1 MRGMTKS
8 HIFQHFFN
16 VFFIKRYVYTAQAYN
31 YKEEIMTKIKSLFM
45 TLLLTLGVSSAI
57 AGSHGSTL
65 DIVKERGFLKCG
77 SNTGLAGFGLPNDDG
92 VWEGIDVDVCRAVAA
107 AVFGDASKVEY
118 VPTSKVRFTVLQSGE
133 VDMLSRNTTWTL
145 QRDVELGLEFVGVNY
160 YDGQGFMVP
169 ASLGVSS
176 ATELDGASVCIQVG
190 TTTEMNLADFFSAN
204 GMSYEAVPVE
214 TNSEADAAYTAG
226 RCDVY
231 TTDASGLYA
240 SRAGYPDPS
249 AHVVL
254 PEIVSK
260 EPLGPSVRH
269 GDSAWADIVRWS
281 LNAMIIGEE
290 LGITSANVDEMKSS
304 KNPEVLRL
312 LGVNQVGDTGA
323 GYGQWLNLSDDWA
336 YNIIQQVGNYSESFE
351 KHIGPNTPINIQR
364 GLNALYKHGGI
375 LYAPPFR

>member
-1 MRGMTKS
+1 
-8 HIFQHFFN
+8 
-16 VFFIKRYVYTAQAYN
+16 
-31 YKEEIMTKIKSLFM
+31 
-45 TLLLTLGVSSAI
+45 
-57 AGSHGSTL
+57 
-65 DIVKERGFLKCG
+65 
-77 SNTGLAGFGLPNDDG
+77 
-92 VWEGIDVDVCRAVAA
+92 
-107 AVFGDASKVEY
+107 
-118 VPTSKVRFTVLQSGE
+118 
-133 VDMLSRNTTWTL
+133 MLSRNTTWTL
-145 QRDVELGLEFVGVNY
+145 SRDVDLGLEFVGVNY

-190 TTTEMNLADFFSAN
+190 TTTEMNLADYFKAN
-204 GMSYEAVPVE
+204 GMSYESVPVE
-214 TNSEADAAYTAG
+214 TNSEADAAYVAG

-254 PEIVSK
+254 PEIISK
-260 EPLGPSVRH
+260 EPLGPAVR
-269 GDSAWADIVRWS
+269 GNDSEWADVVRWS

-290 LGITSANVDEMKSS
+290 LGINSGNVEEMKGS

-312 LGVNQVGDTGA
+312 LGVES
-323 GYGQWLNLSDDWA
+323 GYGAMLGLSDDWA
-336 YNIIQQVGNYSESFE
+336 ANILSQVGNYSESFE

-364 GLNALYKHGGI
+364 GLNALYKDGGI

>member
-1 MRGMTKS
+1 
-8 HIFQHFFN
+8 
-16 VFFIKRYVYTAQAYN
+16 
-31 YKEEIMTKIKSLFM
+31 MTKIKSLFM

-65 DIVKERGFLKCG
+65 DLVKERGFLKCG

-118 VPTSKVRFTVLQSGE
+118 VPTTSKVRFTVLQSGE

-160 YDGQGFMVP
+160 YDGQGFMVRKD
-169 ASLGVSS
+169 LGVSS

-190 TTTEMNLADFFSAN
+190 TTTEMNLADYFAGN

-269 GDSAWADIVRWS
+269 GDGAWADIVRWS

-304 KNPEVLRL
+304 PNPEVLRL

-364 GLNALYKHGGI
+364 GLNALYKDGGI

>member
-1 MRGMTKS
+1 
-8 HIFQHFFN
+8 
-16 VFFIKRYVYTAQAYN
+16 
-31 YKEEIMTKIKSLFM
+31 MTKIKSLFIA
-45 TLLLTLGVSSAI
+45 LLLTLGVSSAI

-77 SNTGLAGFGLPNDDG
+77 SNTGLAGFGLPNDAG

-118 VPTSKVRFTVLQSGE
+118 VPTTSKVRFTVLQSGE

-190 TTTEMNLADFFSAN
+190 TTTEMNLADYFAGN

-214 TNSEADAAYTAG
+214 TNSEADAAYIAG

-249 AHVVL
+249 AHVVM
-254 PEIVSK
+254 PEIISK

-269 GDSAWADIVRWS
+269 GDGAWADIVRWS

-364 GLNALYKHGGI
+364 GLNALYKDGGI

>member
-1 MRGMTKS
+1 
-8 HIFQHFFN
+8 
-16 VFFIKRYVYTAQAYN
+16 
-31 YKEEIMTKIKSLFM
+31 MTKIKSLFM

-118 VPTSKVRFTVLQSGE
+118 VPTTSKVRFTVLQSGE

>member
-1 MRGMTKS
+1 
-8 HIFQHFFN
+8 
-16 VFFIKRYVYTAQAYN
+16 
-31 YKEEIMTKIKSLFM
+31 MTKIKSLFIA
-45 TLLLTLGVSSAI
+45 LILSLGVSSAF
-57 AGSHGSTL
+57 ADGHGSTL
-65 DIVKERGFLKCG
+65 DVVKERGVLKCG
-77 SNTGLAGFGLPNDDG
+77 SNTGLAGFGNPNDDG

-118 VPTSKVRFTVLQSGE
+118 VPTTSKVRFTVIQSGE

-169 ASLGVSS
+169 ASLGVNS

-190 TTTEMNLADFFSAN
+190 TTTEMNLADYFSAN

-214 TNSEADAAYTAG
+214 TNSEADAAYIAG

-269 GDSAWADIVRWS
+269 GDGAWADIVRWS

-364 GLNALYKHGGI
+364 GLNALYKDGGI

>member
-1 MRGMTKS
+1 
-8 HIFQHFFN
+8 
-16 VFFIKRYVYTAQAYN
+16 
-31 YKEEIMTKIKSLFM
+31 MTKIKSLFIA
-45 TLLLTLGVSSAI
+45 LILSLGVSSAF
-57 AGSHGSTL
+57 ADGHGSTL
-65 DIVKERGFLKCG
+65 DVVKERGVLKCG
-77 SNTGLAGFGLPNDDG
+77 SNTGLAGFGNPNDDG

-118 VPTSKVRFTVLQSGE
+118 VPTTSKVRFTVLQSGE

-169 ASLGVSS
+169 ASLGVNS

-190 TTTEMNLADFFSAN
+190 TTTEMNLADYFSAN

-214 TNSEADAAYTAG
+214 TNSEADAAYIAG

-290 LGITSANVDEMKSS
+290 KGITSANVDEMKNS
-304 KNPEVLRL
+304 KDPEVLRL

-336 YNIIQQVGNYSESFE
+336 YNILQQVGNYSESFE
-351 KHIGPNTPINIQR
+351 RHIGPNTPINIQR
-364 GLNALYKHGGI
+364 GLNALYKDGGI

>member
-1 MRGMTKS
+1 
-8 HIFQHFFN
+8 
-16 VFFIKRYVYTAQAYN
+16 
-31 YKEEIMTKIKSLFM
+31 MTKIKSLFM

-65 DIVKERGFLKCG
+65 DLVKDRGLLKCG

-107 AVFGDASKVEY
+107 AIFGDASKVEY
-118 VPTSKVRFTVLQSGE
+118 VPTTSKNRFTVLQSGE
-133 VDMLSRNTTWTL
+133 IDMLSRNTTWTL

-190 TTTEMNLADFFSAN
+190 TTTEMNLADYFSAN

-269 GDSAWADIVRWS
+269 GDGAWADIVRWS

-312 LGVNQVGDTGA
+312 LGVNTVRDTGA

-351 KHIGPNTPINIQR
+351 RHIGPNTPINIQR
-364 GLNALYKHGGI
+364 GLNALYKDGGI

>member
-1 MRGMTKS
+1 
-8 HIFQHFFN
+8 
-16 VFFIKRYVYTAQAYN
+16 
-31 YKEEIMTKIKSLFM
+31 MTKIKSLFIA
-45 TLLLTLGVSSAI
+45 LILSLGVSSAF
-57 AGSHGSTL
+57 ADGHGSTL
-65 DIVKERGFLKCG
+65 DVVKERGVLKCG
-77 SNTGLAGFGLPNDDG
+77 SNTGLAGFGNPNDDG

-118 VPTSKVRFTVLQSGE
+118 VPLTTKVRFTVLQSGE

-145 QRDVELGLEFVGVNY
+145 QRDVELGLEFIGVNY

-169 ASLGVSS
+169 SALGVSS

-190 TTTEMNLADFFSAN
+190 TTTEMNLADYFSAN

-214 TNSEADAAYTAG
+214 TNSEADAAYIAG

-249 AHVVL
+249 AHIVM
-254 PEIVSK
+254 PEIISK
-260 EPLGPSVRH
+260 EPLGPAVRH

-364 GLNALYKHGGI
+364 GLNALYKDGGI

>member
-1 MRGMTKS
+1 
-8 HIFQHFFN
+8 
-16 VFFIKRYVYTAQAYN
+16 
-31 YKEEIMTKIKSLFM
+31 MTKIKSLFIA
-45 TLLLTLGVSSAI
+45 LILSLGVSSAF
-57 AGSHGSTL
+57 ADGHGSTL
-65 DIVKERGFLKCG
+65 DVVKERGVLKCG
-77 SNTGLAGFGLPNDDG
+77 SNTGLAGFGLPNDAG

-118 VPTSKVRFTVLQSGE
+118 VPTTSKVRFTVLQSGE

-169 ASLGVSS
+169 ASLGVNS

-190 TTTEMNLADFFSAN
+190 TTTEMNLADYFSAN

-214 TNSEADAAYTAG
+214 TNSEADAAYIAG

-290 LGITSANVDEMKSS
+290 KGITSANVDEMKNS
-304 KNPEVLRL
+304 KDPEVLRL

-336 YNIIQQVGNYSESFE
+336 YNILQQVGNYSESFE
-351 KHIGPNTPINIQR
+351 RHIGPNTPINIQR
-364 GLNALYKHGGI
+364 GLNALYKDGGI

>member
-1 MRGMTKS
+1 
-8 HIFQHFFN
+8 
-16 VFFIKRYVYTAQAYN
+16 
-31 YKEEIMTKIKSLFM
+31 MTKIKSLFIS
-45 TLLLTLGVSSAI
+45 LLLTLGVSSAI

-77 SNTGLAGFGLPNDDG
+77 SNTGLAGFGNPNDDG

-107 AVFGDASKVEY
+107 AIFGDASKVEY
-118 VPTSKVRFTVLQSGE
+118 VPLTTKVRFTVLQSGE

-190 TTTEMNLADFFSAN
+190 TTTEMNLADYFAGN

-214 TNSEADAAYTAG
+214 TNSEADAAYIAG

-249 AHVVL
+249 AHVVM
-254 PEIVSK
+254 PEIISK
-260 EPLGPSVRH
+260 EPLGPAVRH
-269 GDSAWADIVRWS
+269 GDGAWADIVRWS

-364 GLNALYKHGGI
+364 GLNALYKNGGI

>member
-1 MRGMTKS
+1 
-8 HIFQHFFN
+8 
-16 VFFIKRYVYTAQAYN
+16 
-31 YKEEIMTKIKSLFM
+31 MTKIKSLFM

-65 DIVKERGFLKCG
+65 DLVKERGFLKCG

-107 AVFGDASKVEY
+107 AIFGDASKVEY
-118 VPTSKVRFTVLQSGE
+118 VPTTSKNRFTVLQSGE
-133 VDMLSRNTTWTL
+133 IDMLSRNTTWTL

-190 TTTEMNLADFFSAN
+190 TTTEMNLADYFSAN

-269 GDSAWADIVRWS
+269 GDGAWADIVRWS

-312 LGVNQVGDTGA
+312 LGVNTVRDTGA

-351 KHIGPNTPINIQR
+351 RHIGPNTPINIQR
-364 GLNALYKHGGI
+364 GLNALYKDGGI

>member
-1 MRGMTKS
+1 
-8 HIFQHFFN
+8 
-16 VFFIKRYVYTAQAYN
+16 
-31 YKEEIMTKIKSLFM
+31 M

-65 DIVKERGFLKCG
+65 DLVKERGFLKCG

-118 VPTSKVRFTVLQSGE
+118 VPTTSKVRFTVLQSGE

-160 YDGQGFMVP
+160 YDGQGFMVRKD
-169 ASLGVSS
+169 LGVSS

-190 TTTEMNLADFFSAN
+190 TTTEMNLADYFAGN

-249 AHVVL
+249 AHVVM
-254 PEIVSK
+254 PEIISK

-304 KNPEVLRL
+304 PNPEVLRL

-364 GLNALYKHGGI
+364 GLNALYKDGGI

>member
-1 MRGMTKS
+1 
-8 HIFQHFFN
+8 
-16 VFFIKRYVYTAQAYN
+16 
-31 YKEEIMTKIKSLFM
+31 MTKIKSLFM

-65 DIVKERGFLKCG
+65 DLVKERGLLKCG

-107 AVFGDASKVEY
+107 AIFGDASKVEY
-118 VPTSKVRFTVLQSGE
+118 VPTTSKNRFTVLQSGE
-133 VDMLSRNTTWTL
+133 IDMLSRNTTWTL

-190 TTTEMNLADFFSAN
+190 TTTEMNLADYFSAN

-269 GDSAWADIVRWS
+269 GDGAWADIVRWS

-312 LGVNQVGDTGA
+312 LGVNTVRDTGA

-351 KHIGPNTPINIQR
+351 RHIGPNTPINIQR
-364 GLNALYKHGGI
+364 GLNALYKDGGI

>member
-1 MRGMTKS
+1 MRQLKSLLMALTLVLFTSTSFAATLDDVKARGM
-8 HIFQHFFN
+8 
-16 VFFIKRYVYTAQAYN
+16 
-31 YKEEIMTKIKSLFM
+31 
-45 TLLLTLGVSSAI
+45 
-57 AGSHGSTL
+57 
-65 DIVKERGFLKCG
+65 LKCG
-77 SNTGLAGFGLPNDDG
+77 SNTGLAGFGLPDDNG
-92 VWEGIDVDVCRAVAA
+92 VWQGIDVDVCRAVAA
-107 AVFGDASKVEY
+107 AVFGDSMAVEF
-118 VPTSKVRFTVLQSGE
+118 VPTTSKVRFTVLQSGE
-133 VDMLSRNTTWTL
+133 IDMLSRNTTWTL

-190 TTTEMNLADFFSAN
+190 TTTEMNLADYFSAN

-254 PEIVSK
+254 PEIISK
-260 EPLGPSVRH
+260 EPLGPAVRH
-269 GDSAWADIVRWS
+269 GDGAWADIVRWS
-281 LNAMIIGEE
+281 LNAMIIAEE
-290 LGITSANVDEMKSS
+290 KGITSGNVDEMKSS
-304 KNPEVLRL
+304 KDPEVLRL
-312 LGVNQVGDTGA
+312 LGVSQVGDTGA
-323 GYGQWLNLSDDWA
+323 GYGQWLGLSDDWA
-336 YNIIQQVGNYSESFE
+336 YQIIKQVGNYSESFE
-351 KHIGPNTPINIQR
+351 KHIGVNTPINIAR
-364 GLNALYKHGGI
+364 GLNALYSDGGI

>member
-1 MRGMTKS
+1 
-8 HIFQHFFN
+8 
-16 VFFIKRYVYTAQAYN
+16 
-31 YKEEIMTKIKSLFM
+31 
-45 TLLLTLGVSSAI
+45 
-57 AGSHGSTL
+57 
-65 DIVKERGFLKCG
+65 
-77 SNTGLAGFGLPNDDG
+77 
-92 VWEGIDVDVCRAVAA
+92 
-107 AVFGDASKVEY
+107 
-118 VPTSKVRFTVLQSGE
+118 
-133 VDMLSRNTTWTL
+133 MLSRNTTWTL

-190 TTTEMNLADFFSAN
+190 TTTEMNLADYFAGN

-249 AHVVL
+249 AHVVM
-254 PEIVSK
+254 PEIISK

-364 GLNALYKHGGI
+364 GLNALYKDGGI

>member
-1 MRGMTKS
+1 
-8 HIFQHFFN
+8 
-16 VFFIKRYVYTAQAYN
+16 
-31 YKEEIMTKIKSLFM
+31 MTKIKSLFIA
-45 TLLLTLGVSSAI
+45 LILSLGVSSAF
-57 AGSHGSTL
+57 ADGHGSTL
-65 DIVKERGFLKCG
+65 DVVKERGFLKCG
-77 SNTGLAGFGLPNDDG
+77 SNTGLAGFGNPNDAG

-118 VPTSKVRFTVLQSGE
+118 IPTTSKVRFTVLQSGE

-169 ASLGVSS
+169 SALGVSS

-190 TTTEMNLADFFSAN
+190 TTTEMNLADYFSAN

-214 TNSEADAAYTAG
+214 TNSEADAAYIAG

-249 AHVVL
+249 AHIVM
-254 PEIVSK
+254 PEIISK
-260 EPLGPSVRH
+260 EPLGPAVRH

-364 GLNALYKHGGI
+364 GLNALYKDGGI

>member
-1 MRGMTKS
+1 
-8 HIFQHFFN
+8 
-16 VFFIKRYVYTAQAYN
+16 
-31 YKEEIMTKIKSLFM
+31 MTKIKSLFM

-118 VPTSKVRFTVLQSGE
+118 VPTTSKVRFTVLQSGE

-160 YDGQGFMVP
+160 YDGQGFMVRKD
-169 ASLGVSS
+169 LGVSS

-190 TTTEMNLADFFSAN
+190 TTTEMNLADYFAGN

-336 YNIIQQVGNYSESFE
+336 YNILQQVGNYSESFE

-364 GLNALYKHGGI
+364 GLNALYKDGGI

>member
-1 MRGMTKS
+1 
-8 HIFQHFFN
+8 
-16 VFFIKRYVYTAQAYN
+16 
-31 YKEEIMTKIKSLFM
+31 M

-65 DIVKERGFLKCG
+65 DLVKERGFLKCG

-118 VPTSKVRFTVLQSGE
+118 VPTTSKVRFTVLQSGE

-160 YDGQGFMVP
+160 YDGQGFMVRKD
-169 ASLGVSS
+169 LGVSS

-190 TTTEMNLADFFSAN
+190 TTTEMNLADYFAGN

-249 AHVVL
+249 AHVVM
-254 PEIVSK
+254 PEIISK

-364 GLNALYKHGGI
+364 GLNALYKDGGI

>member
-1 MRGMTKS
+1 
-8 HIFQHFFN
+8 
-16 VFFIKRYVYTAQAYN
+16 
-31 YKEEIMTKIKSLFM
+31 MTKIKSLFM

-65 DIVKERGFLKCG
+65 DLVKDRGLLKCG

-107 AVFGDASKVEY
+107 AIFGDASKVEY
-118 VPTSKVRFTVLQSGE
+118 VPTTSKNRFTVLQSGE
-133 VDMLSRNTTWTL
+133 IDMLSRNTTWTL

-269 GDSAWADIVRWS
+269 GDGAWADIVRWS

-351 KHIGPNTPINIQR
+351 RHIGPNTPINIQR
-364 GLNALYKHGGI
+364 GLNALYKDGGI

>member
-1 MRGMTKS
+1 
-8 HIFQHFFN
+8 
-16 VFFIKRYVYTAQAYN
+16 
-31 YKEEIMTKIKSLFM
+31 MTKIKSLFIA
-45 TLLLTLGVSSAI
+45 LILSLGVSSAF
-57 AGSHGSTL
+57 ADGHGSTL
-65 DIVKERGFLKCG
+65 DVVKERGVLKCG
-77 SNTGLAGFGLPNDDG
+77 SNTGLAGFGLPNDAG

-118 VPTSKVRFTVLQSGE
+118 VPTTSKVRFTVLQSGE

-190 TTTEMNLADFFSAN
+190 TTTEMNLADYFSAN

-290 LGITSANVDEMKSS
+290 KGITSANVDEMKNS
-304 KNPEVLRL
+304 KDPEVLRL

-336 YNIIQQVGNYSESFE
+336 YNILKQVGNYSESFE
-351 KHIGPNTPINIQR
+351 RHIGPNTPINIQR
-364 GLNALYKHGGI
+364 GLNALYKDGGI